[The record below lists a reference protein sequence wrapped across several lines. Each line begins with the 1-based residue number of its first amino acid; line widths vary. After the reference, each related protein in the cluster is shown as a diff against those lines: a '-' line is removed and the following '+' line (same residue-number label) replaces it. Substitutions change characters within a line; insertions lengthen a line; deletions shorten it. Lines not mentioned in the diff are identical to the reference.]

1 MESFKIAKIRIKKL
15 FGYKDIEWN
24 LREDI
29 NILSGI
35 NGTGKSTILKI
46 VGKLLQGE
54 VPDEKYIYLFENFR
68 IDFFNGKYIEL
79 ERIEILSSKKRIF
92 PDIKENGN
100 LQGVYRFADKK
111 KYLEQQAVNYQYC
124 LCLYSDVIRKDEDIE
139 VNIINTFD
147 QSFKLSDDVKKGADN
162 VEVET
167 ELDLLI
173 NNLENDFL
181 RLTIEKNQLIFNE
194 IKKQPNNILEI
205 VKSYNKS
212 QRLLRVCVNKL
223 FKETN
228 KTFEFEDRIKFNQ
241 KSQELSPYKLSA
253 GEKQM
258 LIILL
263 TAIIQDQKNSILLM
277 DEPEISLHFE
287 WQKRLIEIIRE
298 LNPNVQLIIA
308 THSPFI
314 AMNGWLDKIT
324 NITDITSV
332 AES

>member
-1 MESFKIAKIRIKKL
+1 MESFKIAKISIKKL

-24 LREDI
+24 VREDI

-46 VGKLLQGE
+46 IGNLLQGE
-54 VPDEKYIYLFENFR
+54 FPKEKYMFLFEYCKVEY
-68 IDFFNGKYIEL
+68 FNNKYIEL
-79 ERIEILSSKKRIF
+79 KRFESPVIDKRTF
-92 PDIKENGN
+92 PSIKEKKN
-100 LQGVYRFADKK
+100 LQGVLLLTDE
-111 KYLEQQAVNYQYC
+111 KYYIEHQGINYQYYF
-124 LCLYSDVIRKDEDIE
+124 CLYSNIKAKEGAE
-139 VNIINTFD
+139 FNIINTFD
-147 QSFKLSDDVKKGADN
+147 QSFKLSEDVKKGADN
-162 VEVET
+162 EEVET

-173 NNLENDFL
+173 NNLENDYL
-181 RLTIEKNQLIFNE
+181 RFIVEKNKLILNK
-194 IKKQPNNILEI
+194 IKRQPDDILEI
-205 VKSYNKS
+205 VKFYNKG
-212 QRLLRVCVNKL
+212 QRLLRLCINKL

-228 KTFEFEDRIKFNQ
+228 KTLELEDRIKFKQN
-241 KSQELSPYKLSA
+241 SQELSPYKLSS

-263 TAIIQDQKNSILLM
+263 TVLIQDQKNCILLM
-277 DEPEISLHFE
+277 DEPEISLHYE

-332 AES
+332 AE

>member
-1 MESFKIAKIRIKKL
+1 MESFKIAKISIKKL
-15 FGYKDIEWN
+15 FGYKNIEWN

-46 VGKLLQGE
+46 IGGLLQGE
-54 VPDEKYIYLFENFR
+54 FPKEKYMFLFEYCKVE
-68 IDFFNGKYIEL
+68 FFNNKYIEL
-79 ERIEILSSKKRIF
+79 KRIELPVIEKRTF
-92 PDIKENGN
+92 PSIEENNN
-100 LQGVYRFADKK
+100 LQGIYIFSDE
-111 KYLEQQAVNYQYC
+111 KYYIEHQGINYQYYF
-124 LCLYSDVIRKDEDIE
+124 CLYSNIKRKEEGVEFDV
-139 VNIINTFD
+139 INTFD
-147 QSFKLSDDVKKGADN
+147 QSFKLSEDVRKGADN
-162 VEVET
+162 EEVET

-173 NNLENDFL
+173 NNLENDYLRFL
-181 RLTIEKNQLIFNE
+181 VDKNKLILKE
-194 IKKQPNNILEI
+194 IKKQPNDIYGI
-205 VKSYNKS
+205 VKSYNKGL
-212 QRLLRVCVNKL
+212 RLLRLCINKL

-228 KTFEFEDRIKFNQ
+228 KTFELEDRIKFKQN
-241 KSQELSPYKLSA
+241 SQELSPYKLSS

-263 TAIIQDQKNSILLM
+263 TVLIQDQKNCILLM
-277 DEPEISLHFE
+277 DEPEISLHYE

-314 AMNGWLDKIT
+314 AMDGWLDKIT

-332 AES
+332 AE